1 MNAKAVVDQANAE
14 TFMTR
19 LKADWRQYVIY
30 AGFVVIFIFF
40 SITLNDK
47 GFLDA
52 KQSAEYCSPDGHDRH
67 HGGGHDF
74 RLIRG

>member
-1 MNAKAVVDQANAE
+1 MNAKAEVDQANLE

-40 SITLNDK
+40 SITLSDK

-52 KQSAEYCSPDGHDRH
+52 NNLLNIVRQNSPAQIQHFDDKEDG
-67 HGGGHDF
+67 
-74 RLIRG
+74 